1 MRVTGRDFTKGDQE
15 VASSEVEQ
23 YIILKSQRTINLLI
37 CVHLSLY
44 IACFASFEVLALT
57 ALVKPCLI
65 ISSNFVN
72 GSLLGE

>member
-72 GSLLGE
+72 GSLHGE